1 VSGFSRTVALYSG
14 KPMVHAQPPKNF
26 THGDIL
32 RWRKVGG
39 LILAEVQYEPGQ
51 RVQRHVHPHTRF
63 VLVLSGGITEIR
75 GDHTEIHGP
84 STLLFRRR
92 GEPHAYVVS
101 RAGATCLIVD
111 VDEGWLARARLHAP
125 VLEQSA
131 AFRGG
136 FVLHLAHRLHGE
148 FRLRDEVSRLA
159 IESITIGVLAE
170 ASRRAAKGH
179 ERPAPAWLRQARAL
193 VDTHF
198 AKPLPLV
205 DVARRVGVHP
215 VHLARTFR
223 RVHQITFAGYV
234 RHVRIE
240 FARRELAASG
250 APLGDIAAAAGFCDQ
265 SHFSRLFKRYTGQT
279 PAEYRLALQA
289 R

>member
-1 VSGFSRTVALYSG
+1 MVS
-14 KPMVHAQPPKNF
+14 AQLPRNF
-26 THGDIL
+26 THGDVL

-39 LILAEVQYEPGQ
+39 LLLAEVQYEPGQ
-51 RVQRHVHPHTRF
+51 RVHRHVHAHARF
-63 VLVLSGGITEIR
+63 VLLLAGAITEIR
-75 GDHTEIHGP
+75 GDDTQTHGV
-84 STLLFRRR
+84 STLLFRRA
-92 GEPHAYVVS
+92 GEPHAYLVS

-111 VDEGWLARARLHAP
+111 IDDEWHARARLHAP

-131 AFRGG
+131 AFCGG

-148 FRLRDEVSRLA
+148 FRQRDEVSRLA
-159 IESITIGVLAE
+159 IESITLGVLAE
-170 ASRRAAKGH
+170 ASRRATQA

-193 VDTHF
+193 VDAHF

-205 DVARRVGVHP
+205 DVARLVGVHP

-250 APLGDIAAAAGFCDQ
+250 APLGDIAVAAGFCDQ